1 MKSRFLSI
9 IGVMLVLALTL
20 SLVGCGQKTIDVSSE
35 PVSSEKPEPV
45 YYNPLTGLPMDKE
58 ALDKRPVALM
68 INNISVA
75 QPVQTGLND
84 ADIVYELYAEG
95 GITRLLAVFKD
106 ISKVGQIGTIR
117 SARYSHID
125 LAVGHDAIYVHAGK
139 NDSHAAPHMKEL
151 GLDNFDLG
159 ARNYGFRE
167 RNGKAYEHTLYT
179 SGKKLIEGFEKYDFR
194 RELKKESSN
203 WQTFVSADQPVVPN
217 EGTCEEIS
225 VKMSASYITKFKYDA
240 TTGRYTRYSGS
251 TERKDYKTGKAITF
265 KNVLVLKTTTKA
277 TGNKSGIVLTGL
289 EGGEGYYL
297 SNGGYQTVK
306 WSKGSASS
314 PLKITLADGSDC
326 PYNVGNTW
334 VCLVDKKNS
343 VKITPAEVAS
353 SATATT
359 SK

>member
-1 MKSRFLSI
+1 MKSRIYSLVSLI
-9 IGVMLVLALTL
+9 LVLSLTL
-20 SLVGCGQKTIDVSSE
+20 LLGGCGQKTIDVDISSTVSKEE
-35 PVSSEKPEPV
+35 PVV
-45 YYNPLTGLPMDKE
+45 HYNPLTGLPIEQD
-58 ALDKRPVALM
+58 ALNLRPVALM

-84 ADIVYELYAEG
+84 ADIIYEAYAEG

-106 ISKVGQIGTIR
+106 ISKVGNIGTIR

-139 NDSHAAPHMKEL
+139 NETHAAPHMKEL

-159 ARNYGFRE
+159 ARNYGFRVK
-167 RNGKAYEHTLYT
+167 NGKAYEHTLYT
-179 SGKKLIEGFEKYDFR
+179 SGEKLTEGFEKYDYR
-194 RELKKESSN
+194 RELKTESGN
-203 WQTFVSADQPVVPN
+203 WQSFVSADKPVTPD
-217 EGTCEEIS
+217 EGACDEVS
-225 VKMSASYITKFKYDA
+225 VTMSSSYITKFKYDA
-240 TTGRYTRYSGS
+240 STGRYTRYSGS
-251 TERKDYKTGKAITF
+251 TERKDYRTGESVTV

-289 EGGEGYYL
+289 EGGEGYYI

-306 WSKGSASS
+306 WSKGSAKN

-326 PYNVGNTW
+326 PYNPGNTW

-343 VKITPAEVAS
+343 VKVTPGATVS
-353 SATATT
+353 STTATT